1 MLSFKHASA
10 ISPFR
15 ALGLSDF
22 ASEADVIREHKKL
35 IQICQYD
42 GRPGSDPV
50 EIAKMLTKA
59 KDEAVAICQ
68 KKQQEK
74 EKAHAEFQQGLTE
87 WEKHQKEIV
96 EHVEELRPFTE
107 PELTSKF
114 ISHDYLCKRLRAM
127 ASELL
132 KNSKNYMRYDDSYI
146 SGYYN
151 FVKHLKQAVRDREAE
166 VSKLKEELERC
177 RNETAGDLERGCAV
191 ADELAQGDD
200 VSKVDQL
207 IQERD
212 AALSKVNELT
222 HERDN
227 ALSRLN
233 ELTREKD
240 SASSN
245 IEELAREKE
254 HSMREKTDA
263 LLRVS
268 ELTAERDAALSKVV
282 EITSE
287 RDIALSKIS
296 ERDAAVS
303 KLVELTAE
311 KDASELTAEREDA
324 RPEHDD
330 APSGVHKPI
339 CKRGRAE
346 AKQHNE
352 QSTGKNKAPAEMD
365 DNDSTLSNP
374 KRRKHRKFFLSADDA
389 SGFKQC
395 LEAFLHQNIQ
405 ISPDGSGFISKREI
419 KNRFDSNWNENG
431 NSEIIV
437 DNIFFNELRLKMEN
451 AEYPETV
458 FQKRQGNIVGYTG
471 LVFK

>member
-42 GRPGSDPV
+42 SRPGSDPV

-127 ASELL
+127 ANELL

-166 VSKLKEELERC
+166 VNKLKEELERC

-254 HSMREKTDA
+254 HAMREKTDA

-268 ELTAERDAALSKVV
+268 ELTAERD
-282 EITSE
+282 T
-287 RDIALSKIS
+287 ALSKII
-296 ERDAAVS
+296 
-303 KLVELTAE
+303 ELTAD
-311 KDASELTAEREDA
+311 KDAKVSELTAERDNA
-324 RPEHDD
+324 RSIINEPRIEKDSRSTD
-330 APSGVHKPI
+330 RDEGMPIPSA
-339 CKRGRAE
+339 KRQRHARV
-346 AKQHNE
+346 
-352 QSTGKNKAPAEMD
+352 
-365 DNDSTLSNP
+365 LSNP
-374 KRRKHRKFFLSADDA
+374 EENETFKKTVSDFIEAKIKFSQPKGSFLTPGQIIEEFKTN
-389 SGFKQC
+389 GFCVPSDTLFFKEVRNQ
-395 LEAFLHQNIQ
+395 LELNHVTY
-405 ISPDGSGFISKREI
+405 
-419 KNRFDSNWNENG
+419 KNTNG
-431 NSEIIV
+431 NRKYEGIS
-437 DNIFFNELRLKMEN
+437 FND
-451 AEYPETV
+451 
-458 FQKRQGNIVGYTG
+458 
-471 LVFK
+471 

>member
-1 MLSFKHASA
+1 MLPFKHAST

-127 ASELL
+127 ASDLL

-166 VSKLKEELERC
+166 VNKLKEELERC

-222 HERDN
+222 
-227 ALSRLN
+227 
-233 ELTREKD
+233 REMD

-245 IEELAREKE
+245 IEQLTHEKE
-254 HSMREKTDA
+254 QAMLEKTDA

-268 ELTAERDAALSKVV
+268 ELTAERDAALSK
-282 EITSE
+282 I
-287 RDIALSKIS
+287 I
-296 ERDAAVS
+296 
-303 KLVELTAE
+303 ELTSE
-311 KDASELTAEREDA
+311 KDAKVSELTAKRDNALSTINEPRIEKDNRPMDRDEGLPIPSAKRQRHA
-324 RPEHDD
+324 R
-330 APSGVHKPI
+330 V
-339 CKRGRAE
+339 
-346 AKQHNE
+346 
-352 QSTGKNKAPAEMD
+352 
-365 DNDSTLSNP
+365 LSNP
-374 KRRKHRKFFLSADDA
+374 EENET
-389 SGFKQC
+389 FKKTV
-395 LEAFLHQNIQ
+395 N
-405 ISPDGSGFISKREI
+405 GFIEAKI
-419 KNRFDSNWNENG
+419 KFSQPKGSFLTPGQILEEFKSNGFCVPSDTLFFKEVRNQLELNHVTYKNTNG
-431 NSEIIV
+431 NRKYEGIS
-437 DNIFFNELRLKMEN
+437 FN
-451 AEYPETV
+451 
-458 FQKRQGNIVGYTG
+458 G
-471 LVFK
+471 

>member
-1 MLSFKHASA
+1 MLPFKHAST

-35 IQICQYD
+35 VQICQYD
-42 GRPGSDPV
+42 GRPDSDPV

-127 ASELL
+127 ANELL

-200 VSKVDQL
+200 VSKADQLTRDDAGSKVDQL

-222 HERDN
+222 QERDNAISKVNELTQERDN
-227 ALSRLN
+227 ALSKVN
-233 ELTREKD
+233 ELTRDMD

-254 HSMREKTDA
+254 HAMREKTDA

-268 ELTAERDAALSKVV
+268 ELTAERD
-282 EITSE
+282 T
-287 RDIALSKIS
+287 ALSKII
-296 ERDAAVS
+296 
-303 KLVELTAE
+303 ELTAD
-311 KDASELTAEREDA
+311 KDAKVSELTAERDNA
-324 RPEHDD
+324 RSIINEPRIEKDSRSTD
-330 APSGVHKPI
+330 RDEGMPIPSA
-339 CKRGRAE
+339 KRQRHARV
-346 AKQHNE
+346 
-352 QSTGKNKAPAEMD
+352 
-365 DNDSTLSNP
+365 LSNP
-374 KRRKHRKFFLSADDA
+374 EENETFKKTVSDFIEAKIKFSQPKGSFLTPGQIIEEFKTN
-389 SGFKQC
+389 GFCVPSDTLFFKEVRNQ
-395 LEAFLHQNIQ
+395 LELNHVTY
-405 ISPDGSGFISKREI
+405 
-419 KNRFDSNWNENG
+419 KNTNG
-431 NSEIIV
+431 NRKYEGIS
-437 DNIFFNELRLKMEN
+437 FND
-451 AEYPETV
+451 
-458 FQKRQGNIVGYTG
+458 
-471 LVFK
+471 

>member
-1 MLSFKHASA
+1 MLPFKHAST

-42 GRPGSDPV
+42 SRPGSDPV

-166 VSKLKEELERC
+166 VNKLKEELERC
-177 RNETAGDLERGCAV
+177 RNETAGDRERGCAV

-254 HSMREKTDA
+254 HAMREKTDA

-268 ELTAERDAALSKVV
+268 ELTAERD
-282 EITSE
+282 T
-287 RDIALSKIS
+287 ALSKII
-296 ERDAAVS
+296 
-303 KLVELTAE
+303 ELTAD
-311 KDASELTAEREDA
+311 KDAKVSELTAERDNA
-324 RPEHDD
+324 RSIINEPRIEKDSRSTD
-330 APSGVHKPI
+330 RDEGMPIPSA
-339 CKRGRAE
+339 KRQRHARV
-346 AKQHNE
+346 
-352 QSTGKNKAPAEMD
+352 
-365 DNDSTLSNP
+365 LSNP
-374 KRRKHRKFFLSADDA
+374 EENETFKKTVSDFIEAKIKFSQPKGSFLTPGQIIEEFKTN
-389 SGFKQC
+389 GFCVPSDTLFFKEVRNQ
-395 LEAFLHQNIQ
+395 LELNHVTY
-405 ISPDGSGFISKREI
+405 
-419 KNRFDSNWNENG
+419 KNTNG
-431 NSEIIV
+431 NRKYEGIS
-437 DNIFFNELRLKMEN
+437 FND
-451 AEYPETV
+451 
-458 FQKRQGNIVGYTG
+458 
-471 LVFK
+471 